1 MLSAVGDGMGA
12 CQSVGASAVE
22 PDSREGI
29 DPEAIGK
36 LGYVVGP
43 ITHAPAWLVS
53 GESHAGPVD
62 SDESPPMLGGGLG
75 QQLGL

>member
-1 MLSAVGDGMGA
+1 MLSAVRGWHRP
-12 CQSVGASAVE
+12 CQSVGAYAGE
-22 PDSREGI
+22 PDYGEGI

-43 ITHAPAWLVS
+43 VTHAAAWLVL

-62 SDESPPMLGGGLG
+62 SDES
-75 QQLGL
+75 